1 MRFSGK
7 LKTLV
12 MSSALAGVMAAAPL
26 ATHAA
31 ELGDET
37 LHQGMTDQDVKPLQR
52 QLKDF
57 DYYDDKVDGSYGP
70 ITFDAVSAFQ
80 KDYGLLVD
88 GIFGPKTFDA
98 LKKVESLQDTY
109 KDAPVLS
116 QGDRGKV
123 VKDLQSQLKD
133 LNYYGG
139 DLDGIYGPRTSGAVK
154 DFQQTNDISVDGMA
168 GPETYKAL
176 IKNPVRAKTEES
188 VETESATKVES
199 ASTSN
204 DSEEEKNVSRNAEDE
219 DVRVLY
225 AHSTAYTANCEGCS
239 GVTYTG
245 INLNKNPDAKV
256 IAVDPDVIPLGST
269 VWVEGYGY
277 AVAGDIGSAIDG
289 KDIDVFFSSRSDAL
303 NWGVKTVKVKVFE

>member
-1 MRFSGK
+1 MRFNGK

-12 MSSALAGVMAAAPL
+12 MSSALAGVMAAAPI
-26 ATHAA
+26 AAHA

-37 LHQGMTDQDVKPLQR
+37 LHRGMDAQDVKPLQQ

-57 DYYDDKVDGSYGP
+57 DYYDFKVDGSYGP
-70 ITFDAVSAFQ
+70 ITFKAVRAFQ

-88 GIFGPKTFDA
+88 GIFGPNTFDA
-98 LKKVESLQDTY
+98 LKKIKSLQDTY

-116 QGDRGKV
+116 QGDDGKV
-123 VKDLQSQLKD
+123 VKGLQSQLKD

-139 DLDGIYGPRTSGAVK
+139 DLDGSYGPLTRGAVK
-154 DFQQTNDISVDGMA
+154 DFQRANDISVDGIV

-176 IKNPVRAKTEES
+176 IENPVRAKT
-188 VETESATKVES
+188 ETESATKVES
-199 ASTSN
+199 TSTSN
-204 DSEEEKNVSRNAEDE
+204 GSEEEQNVSRNAEDE

-225 AHSTAYTANCEGCS
+225 AHSTAYTANCDGCS

-289 KDIDVFFSSRSDAL
+289 KDIDIFFSSRSKAL
-303 NWGVKTVKVKVFE
+303 NWGVRTVKVKVFD